1 VRGANLKPW
10 SLKLRLLSFA
20 ALGISLVLGLA
31 GLGFGW
37 LYQRHVEKFVMTE
50 LSTHL
55 EQLLVGVRVAADGKV
70 AVNSTLSDP
79 RFEQPGGG
87 LYWQIDVKDQASLR
101 SRSLWD
107 EAIVVPTPPKTTD
120 EDHAHILTLP
130 SGGELFALEKLIVAS
145 NDSGLERDL
154 VVTVGI
160 DRERVTNPLS
170 EFLQALLVGLALTYA
185 ALLASTFVIILLGL
199 RPLKAVERGI
209 AALRGGAKTF
219 ESAGLPSEV
228 TPLTDEVN
236 ALVTA
241 RENQLEGARK
251 RASNLAHGLKTP
263 LAVMMAIANDL
274 RGKGYTESADNISLN
289 TSQMRDLVDRELT
302 RSRMAD
308 SLHAHRSEFLD
319 ALNRVVATMR
329 KAPRGSDLQWSVAI
343 PAKLIVAMDRVDLM
357 ELLGNLLDNARKHA
371 REIVRVSHD
380 GKTLVVEDDGLGV
393 SDAELPLIFKRG
405 VQLDE
410 KLPGSGIGLAIV
422 SDLAD
427 VYGLTIDVR
436 RSDLGGLAVEVS
448 LPAV

>member
-1 VRGANLKPW
+1 
-10 SLKLRLLSFA
+10 
-20 ALGISLVLGLA
+20 
-31 GLGFGW
+31 
-37 LYQRHVEKFVMTE
+37 
-50 LSTHL
+50 
-55 EQLLVGVRVAADGKV
+55 
-70 AVNSTLSDP
+70 
-79 RFEQPGGG
+79 
-87 LYWQIDVKDQASLR
+87 
-101 SRSLWD
+101 
-107 EAIVVPTPPKTTD
+107 
-120 EDHAHILTLP
+120 
-130 SGGELFALEKLIVAS
+130 
-145 NDSGLERDL
+145 
-154 VVTVGI
+154 
-160 DRERVTNPLS
+160 
-170 EFLQALLVGLALTYA
+170 
-185 ALLASTFVIILLGL
+185 
-199 RPLKAVERGI
+199 
-209 AALRGGAKTF
+209 
-219 ESAGLPSEV
+219 
-228 TPLTDEVN
+228 
-236 ALVTA
+236 
-241 RENQLEGARK
+241 
-251 RASNLAHGLKTP
+251 
-263 LAVMMAIANDL
+263 
-274 RGKGYTESADNISLN
+274 
-289 TSQMRDLVDRELT
+289 
-302 RSRMAD
+302 MAD